1 LFDPGYHND
10 SDVALLQRRRRG
22 RAATNQNA
30 SAGPNIVI
38 QNDFKGLAG
47 LLQHNTAPPQSTPA
61 FVQSLPCMTRAA
73 LVPKISLVD
82 FCNKFDLS
90 ICILEKLDTLKITRP
105 HALQFI
111 SNQHLVKH
119 GGMDIGELA
128 DVRDAQEHWRY
139 GLGHDENSHQG
150 G

>member
-1 LFDPGYHND
+1 
-10 SDVALLQRRRRG
+10 
-22 RAATNQNA
+22 
-30 SAGPNIVI
+30 
-38 QNDFKGLAG
+38 
-47 LLQHNTAPPQSTPA
+47 
-61 FVQSLPCMTRAA
+61 MTRAA
-73 LVPKISLVD
+73 LVPKMSLGD
-82 FCNKFDLS
+82 FCDKFNLS
-90 ICILEKLDTLKITRP
+90 IFILEKLDTLKITGP

-128 DVRDAQEHWRY
+128 DVRDAQQRWGY